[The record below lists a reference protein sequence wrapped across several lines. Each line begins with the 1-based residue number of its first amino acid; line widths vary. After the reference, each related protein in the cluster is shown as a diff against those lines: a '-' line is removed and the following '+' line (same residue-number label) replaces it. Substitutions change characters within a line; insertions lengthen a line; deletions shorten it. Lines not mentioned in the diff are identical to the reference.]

1 MYKQWLY
8 CLMILYERAQFEG
21 KLLQLLIEL
30 QEQPRSLYDV
40 CIGTISFIVTSF
52 QCVENGQNV

>member
-1 MYKQWLY
+1 
-8 CLMILYERAQFEG
+8 MILYERAQFEG